1 MTDQVNEVPEVFNG
15 DQAEDSAARLYE
27 RVGVFKANQM
37 NRKFLDVTSAGVLK
51 QIKESRSYAD
61 EGLSWNDFCNAKL
74 GISRPTAD
82 EMIDNLEIFGAEFLQ
97 SAHDLKISRRLLQ
110 GVKALPEGERE
121 NVRRLIADGRVD
133 EVEELIAE
141 REAEKDIEIRGLRQD
156 GEKVRSDKF
165 KVEAELGKVENELQ
179 QANEVIA
186 RKEYRM
192 TQLANDAQEFAKFEA
207 EFQVKCLNVFG
218 HLEQTEFRRLTPAQK
233 SNIYNDILEHR
244 DTLNRELEDLS
255 MANPD
260 IFDIVPQTKASFEE
274 LAEGAETFP
283 INTQDN

>member
-74 GISRPTAD
+74 SISRPTAD
-82 EMIDNLEIFGAEFLQ
+82 EMINNMEIFGAEFLQ

-110 GVKALPEGERE
+110 GVKALPEGARE
-121 NVRRLIADGRVD
+121 NVRRLIADGRVED
-133 EVEELIAE
+133 IEALIAE
-141 REAEKDIEIRGLRQD
+141 AAAEKESQITRLLQD

-179 QANEVIA
+179 KANEVIA

-218 HLEQTEFRRLTPAQK
+218 HLEQTEFRQLTPAQK

-244 DTLNRELEDLS
+244 DALNRELEDLA

-260 IFDIVPQTKASFEE
+260 IFDIVPPSDASLEE
-274 LAEGAETFP
+274 LAKGAETFP
-283 INTQDN
+283 NNNQDN